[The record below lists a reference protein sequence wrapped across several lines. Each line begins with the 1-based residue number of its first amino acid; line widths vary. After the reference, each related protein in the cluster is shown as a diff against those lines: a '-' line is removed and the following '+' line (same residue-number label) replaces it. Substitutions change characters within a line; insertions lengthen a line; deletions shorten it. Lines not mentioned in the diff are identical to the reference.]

1 MELIVPFMLFI
12 LGISEDD
19 ATDIQLSRHPVLYE
33 TEQEC
38 LTAGQDLIRTRVV
51 AEHENATYF
60 RAFCQRVPAPEE
72 YESLFS
78 ERDSARKKQPAEQA
92 K

>member
-33 TEQEC
+33 TEQDC
-38 LTAGQDLIRTRVV
+38 LRAGQELIRSRVV
-51 AEHENATYF
+51 TEHEDATYF
-60 RAFCQRVPAPEE
+60 RAFCKRVPAPDE

-78 ERDSARKKQPAEQA
+78 ELDSARNRQPAEQA